1 MKEPSHTRQVAVSSI
16 RQAIRAAIRRT
27 NRASCGALACYF
39 ATLGVAQAAPY
50 VEAGQA
56 GNAASWR
63 SPEFTAQW
71 GLGAIN
77 ADQAYAAGYTG
88 KGVKLG
94 IFDQPVYAPHPEFAS
109 PDKVINLV
117 TSGIR
122 EYTDPYI
129 PVKAGD
135 PFRYDGT
142 PTPDSNGRLGN
153 HGTHV
158 GGIAGGNRDGGPMHG
173 VAFNAQII
181 SADNGDPGPEDGIVL
196 GNDGAVYQAGW
207 NALVSSGARI
217 INNSWGIGIT
227 DRFDQGGRDP
237 AFPHFTVQDA
247 QLQFDQIQQI
257 LGTRPG
263 GAYQGAIDAARSG
276 VVTIFAAG
284 NDYNLNNPDA
294 MAGLGY
300 FVPGIAPNW
309 LTVAAL
315 QQNPD
320 ATAAGTTP
328 YILSTFSSRC
338 GYTASFC
345 VSAPGTRIYSS
356 VLNGTSVQDLT
367 VGWANKNGTSMAAP
381 HVAGSMAVLMERFP
395 YMTGAEVAEVLKT
408 TATDLGAPGVDALY
422 GWGMINLGKAVN
434 GPSMFVTEA
443 DIPAEFRI
451 SGAYGDSQFVANLPG
466 VGAVV
471 DAGKPTQRLCS
482 GPQCGRDVWSNDI
495 SGHGGLTKL
504 GIGTLVLT
512 GANTYS
518 GPTLVNEGRLAVN
531 GSLASAVTVNDTG
544 IVGGN
549 GRVASLTANRGGTV
563 APGNSVGTLQV
574 AGDLNLAP
582 GAVYAVELSPT
593 GSDRIITGGQATV
606 SGATMALS
614 LENGAGFTTG
624 EVNSLLGQQ
633 FNVLQAAG
641 GVQGQFGSVLD
652 NYAFLDGN
660 LAYSGTGVAV
670 ALERNADSFASA
682 AQTANQANV
691 AAAAEQL
698 GAGNAVYEELLLSP
712 DAATARRAYTQL
724 SGEVHPAIATQLIN
738 DSRQVRDAVGD
749 RLRVEGLYDQPAAGS
764 EDNNLWVK
772 GLGAWGKNSGSSD
785 SASSTSSLGGLLA
798 GVDGLVAEHTRL
810 GAMVGYSDTSFGM
823 GDDTHSRA
831 SADSYHLG
839 AYIGHE
845 EGALRLTAGASHSW
859 HRIDV
864 KRDLQLGTSADRQ
877 KVKRDAQ
884 STQVFTEAAYRLN
897 LQPLALEPF
906 ANLAYVHFDSDSFTE
921 KGGATAL
928 KGGDD
933 TRDTVL
939 STLGVRAGSRFNL
952 TDTQKL
958 DVSGTLG
965 WQHNLSDTS
974 AEQHLAFASGVN
986 TFAVQSVS
994 MDRDAAVVGA
1004 RASLALSQDARIN
1017 LDYNGLL
1024 GARDKT
1030 HGVGLSLDW
1039 QF

>member
-1 MKEPSHTRQVAVSSI
+1 MKKPSTTRQLAVSSI
-16 RQAIRAAIRRT
+16 RHAIRQAHRV
-27 NRASCGALACYF
+27 SCGAMAGYL

-56 GNAASWR
+56 GNVASWR

-135 PFRYDGT
+135 AFRYDGT

-247 QLQFDQIQQI
+247 QLQFNQIQQI

-300 FVPGIAPNW
+300 FVPEIAPNW

-315 QQNPD
+315 QQNPN
-320 ATAAGTTP
+320 ATAAVATP
-328 YILSTFSSRC
+328 YTLSTFSSRC

-356 VLNGTSVQDLT
+356 VLNGTSLQDLT

-395 YMTGAEVAEVLKT
+395 YMTGAQVADVLKT

-466 VGAVV
+466 TGAVV

-482 GPQCGRDVWSNDI
+482 GPQCERDVWSNDI
-495 SGHGGLTKL
+495 AGHGGLTKL

-531 GSLASAVTVNDTG
+531 GSLASAVTVNNTG
-544 IVGGN
+544 ILGGN
-549 GRVASLTANRGGTV
+549 GRVASLAANRGGDRK
-563 APGNSVGTLQV
+563 SVV
-574 AGDLNLAP
+574 
-582 GAVYAVELSPT
+582 
-593 GSDRIITGGQATV
+593 
-606 SGATMALS
+606 
-614 LENGAGFTTG
+614 
-624 EVNSLLGQQ
+624 
-633 FNVLQAAG
+633 
-641 GVQGQFGSVLD
+641 
-652 NYAFLDGN
+652 
-660 LAYSGTGVAV
+660 
-670 ALERNADSFASA
+670 
-682 AQTANQANV
+682 
-691 AAAAEQL
+691 
-698 GAGNAVYEELLLSP
+698 
-712 DAATARRAYTQL
+712 
-724 SGEVHPAIATQLIN
+724 
-738 DSRQVRDAVGD
+738 
-749 RLRVEGLYDQPAAGS
+749 
-764 EDNNLWVK
+764 
-772 GLGAWGKNSGSSD
+772 
-785 SASSTSSLGGLLA
+785 
-798 GVDGLVAEHTRL
+798 
-810 GAMVGYSDTSFGM
+810 
-823 GDDTHSRA
+823 
-831 SADSYHLG
+831 
-839 AYIGHE
+839 
-845 EGALRLTAGASHSW
+845 
-859 HRIDV
+859 
-864 KRDLQLGTSADRQ
+864 
-877 KVKRDAQ
+877 
-884 STQVFTEAAYRLN
+884 
-897 LQPLALEPF
+897 
-906 ANLAYVHFDSDSFTE
+906 
-921 KGGATAL
+921 
-928 KGGDD
+928 
-933 TRDTVL
+933 
-939 STLGVRAGSRFNL
+939 
-952 TDTQKL
+952 
-958 DVSGTLG
+958 
-965 WQHNLSDTS
+965 
-974 AEQHLAFASGVN
+974 
-986 TFAVQSVS
+986 
-994 MDRDAAVVGA
+994 
-1004 RASLALSQDARIN
+1004 
-1017 LDYNGLL
+1017 
-1024 GARDKT
+1024 
-1030 HGVGLSLDW
+1030 
-1039 QF
+1039 